1 MGDTHEHRV
10 PLLLW
15 PFYALWRL
23 VTFILN
29 IVGRL
34 VCALLGIGLMV
45 TGMALA
51 MSIIGLP
58 IGVAL
63 AAFGF
68 LLLARALF

>member
-1 MGDTHEHRV
+1 MGDSRDKQV

-29 IVGRL
+29 VVGRL
-34 VCALLGIGLMV
+34 VCALLGLGLMV
-45 TGMALA
+45 TGVALA
-51 MSIIGLP
+51 MSVIALP
-58 IGVAL
+58 VGAAL

>member
-1 MGDTHEHRV
+1 MGDARDKPV

-29 IVGRL
+29 VVGRV
-34 VCALLGIGLMV
+34 VCALLGLGLMV

-58 IGVAL
+58 IGAAL

-68 LLLARALF
+68 LLLTRALF